1 MPQRK
6 NNRKKEKTR
15 LNNQPARVDFVEGE
29 VADGLTQ
36 EDRNI
41 IKGTFFSEPLPPPDD
56 FNKYPAEVQKAIVQ
70 DARAQMKHRHSV
82 ESKVVD
88 SDSFVVKVGFVD
100 MLIIYLF
107 YIASAIYL
115 LSTDKR
121 FEGFVMGDLCVV

>member
-1 MPQRK
+1 M
-6 NNRKKEKTR
+6 
-15 LNNQPARVDFVEGE
+15 EGE